1 VNGRVSGHV
10 FNLVRQIGDRL
21 PDAAKYGV
29 LVTEDS
35 PQESVAFELIESRGG
50 SGTALRQGW
59 SLDAVATRE
68 RAGLGVAKDLFASH
82 GFEVDAGVYATQRYE
97 DIFRGKLDP
106 QLGIGMHVSF

>member
-1 VNGRVSGHV
+1 MNGRLGDHV
-10 FNLVRQIGDRL
+10 FNLVRQIGDKL
-21 PDAAKYGV
+21 PSAAKYGV
-29 LVTEDS
+29 LVTEES
-35 PQESVAFELIESRGG
+35 PQESVAFELAETKG
-50 SGTALRQGW
+50 SKWITSGW

-97 DIFRGKLDP
+97 DVFRGKLSP